1 MQENYLAK
9 WLNNELSEE
18 ELAAFKQ
25 SEEYASYQKIV
36 EASSTL
42 TSPSFDMD
50 RALADIKKKQ
60 GVREPKV
67 VKLHP
72 ARYIMRI
79 AAAVTVLIA
88 ATIFYI
94 STLDESYTTEY
105 AQRTEIV
112 LPDASEVILN
122 AGSELSFSE
131 RKWDKERKLSLEGEA
146 FFKVA
151 KGEKFT
157 VNTPMGTVS
166 VLGTQFNV
174 ESRGDFF
181 EVTCYE
187 GLVSVNFQNEE
198 KKLAAGASFLVI
210 DGKITD
216 VQTATAT
223 EPSWVNN
230 ESTFKSIPFS
240 YVLQEFER
248 QYNVEVVTED
258 VDLNQLFTGTFSN
271 TNINLAL
278 QSISTPSQIKF
289 TLEGNKVLFYADTT
303 P

>member
-18 ELAAFKQ
+18 ELAAFRET
-25 SEEYASYQKIV
+25 EEYASYEKIAR
-36 EASSTL
+36 ASKGL
-42 TSPSFDMD
+42 MPPAFDTD
-50 RALADIKKKQ
+50 RALADLKSRKQ
-60 GVREPKV
+60 QETKV
-67 VKLHP
+67 VRMRP
-72 ARYIMRI
+72 ARYLMQI

-88 ATIFYI
+88 ASIFYI
-94 STLDESYTTEY
+94 ATLDETFTAEY

-122 AGSELSFSE
+122 AGSELSYSE
-131 RKWDKERKLSLEGEA
+131 RNWEKKRQLNLEGEA

-157 VNTPMGTVS
+157 VNTEAGAVS

-174 ESRGDFF
+174 KSRKGFF

-187 GLVSVNFQNEE
+187 GLVSVSYNKSQR
-198 KKLAAGASFLVI
+198 KLPAGSSFLVI
-210 DGKITD
+210 NGRITD
-216 VQTATAT
+216 TQAPMTT

-230 ESTFKSIPFS
+230 ESSFRSIPLSF
-240 YVLQEFER
+240 VLKEFER
-248 QYNVEVVTED
+248 QFKVKVETRN
-258 VDLNQLFTGTFSN
+258 VDLGELFTGTFSN
-271 TNINLAL
+271 TDMNLAL
-278 QSISTPSQIKF
+278 QSISTPSQISF
-289 TLEGNKVLFYADTT
+289 TLEGNKVLFYGDNA